1 MLDKDYVADMEFPK
15 FFCPMSA
22 YTIAKNSVNKE
33 ALVRLFSMAEKEEAF
48 VQHIIDRADF
58 DLTMELFNH
67 DPSIVNKTPLI
78 NELYPLVESVVSHSD
93 IAQHNSF
100 LGDEIIRDMVDEGI
114 TSFSMENYTI
124 PEDVSEFIMSK
135 GETSNGF
142 IPQKLWK
149 YLYQYDISLNP
160 NLPQSMYMRLIDGG
174 VYLESLCMNDGLDAD
189 TLIALHETA
198 PQDNNTVLSSALR
211 HKNMPQEYIDS
222 CPESIVTASV
232 CSTDRAEDFLES
244 GMFITAL
251 TLNDNL
257 TDDQKKRLIK
267 QLTPSHYFSA
277 SIFNDIDD
285 VDIFQECIDKGL
297 TTSSNYLIRVR
308 DEVEL
313 LSSSESSA
321 QWAIRNSPHKDVVLE
336 CTKKYPQL
344 SKHLT
349 HNPFIEE

>member
-15 FFCPMSA
+15 FFCPMYA
-22 YTIAKNSVNKE
+22 YTIAKNSVNQE
-33 ALVRLFSMAEKEEAF
+33 ALVRLFSMSEKGEAF

-67 DPSIVNKTPLI
+67 DPSIVNRTPLI

-93 IAQHNSF
+93 IAKHNSF

-114 TSFSMENYTI
+114 TSFSIKNYTI
-124 PEDVSEFIMSK
+124 PEDVSEFIITK
-135 GETSNGF
+135 GETSHGF

-149 YLYQYDISLNP
+149 CLSQYDISVNP

-174 VYLESLCMNDGLDAD
+174 IYLVPLSMNDGLDAD
-189 TLIALHETA
+189 TIIALHEKA
-198 PQDNNTVLSSALR
+198 PQDDNYVLSNALR

-222 CPESIVTASV
+222 CPDSIVTASV
-232 CSTDRAEDFLES
+232 CSTDRAEEFLES
-244 GMFITAL
+244 GRFIPAL
-251 TLNDNL
+251 TINDNL
-257 TDDQKKRLIK
+257 TDDQKKRVIK
-267 QLTPSHYFSA
+267 QLTPSHHFSA

-285 VDIFQECIDKGL
+285 VGIFQECVDKGL
-297 TTSSNYLIRVR
+297 NTSSDYLIRVR

-321 QWAIRNSPHKDVVLE
+321 QWAISNSPHEDVVLE
-336 CTKKYPQL
+336 CTRKYPEL
-344 SKHLT
+344 STHLT
-349 HNPFIEE
+349 QNPFIEE

>member
-15 FFCPMSA
+15 FFHPMSA
-22 YTIAKNSVNKE
+22 YTIAKNSVNQE
-33 ALVRLFSMAEKEEAF
+33 ALVRLFSMAEKEKEF

-58 DLTMELFNH
+58 NLTMELFNH
-67 DPSIVNKTPLI
+67 NPSIVNKTPWI

-93 IAQHNSF
+93 IAKHNSF

-114 TSFSMENYTI
+114 TSFSMKNYTI

-135 GETSNGF
+135 GEDSNGF

-149 YLYQYDISLNP
+149 CLSQYDISVNP

-174 VYLESLCMNDGLDAD
+174 MYLEFLCMNDGLDAD
-189 TLIALHETA
+189 TIIALHEKA
-198 PQDNNTVLSSALR
+198 PQDDNTVLSSALR

-222 CPESIVTASV
+222 CPESIITASLF
-232 CSTDRAEDFLES
+232 SGDRAEEFLES
-244 GMFITAL
+244 GRFIPSL
-251 TLNDNL
+251 TFNNNL
-257 TDDQKKRLIK
+257 TDDQKKRVIK
-267 QLTPSHYFSA
+267 QLIPSHYFSA

-285 VDIFQECIDKGL
+285 VGIFQECVDKGL
-297 TTSSNYLIRVR
+297 NTSSDYLIRVR

-321 QWAIRNSPHKDVVLE
+321 QWAISNSPYEDVVLE
-336 CTKKYPQL
+336 CTRKYPEL
-344 SKHLT
+344 STHLT

>member
-15 FFCPMSA
+15 FFCPMYA
-22 YTIAKNSVNKE
+22 YTIAKNSVNQE
-33 ALVRLFSMAEKEEAF
+33 ALVRLFSMSEKGEAF

-67 DPSIVNKTPLI
+67 DPSIVNRTPLI

-93 IAQHNSF
+93 IAKHNSF
-100 LGDEIIRDMVDEGI
+100 LGDEIIRDMVGEGI
-114 TSFSMENYTI
+114 ISFSMENYTI
-124 PEDVSEFIMSK
+124 PEDVSEFIMSQ

-149 YLYQYDISLNP
+149 NLTDYDISLNP
-160 NLPQSMYMRLIDGG
+160 NLPQSMYMRMIDGG
-174 VYLESLCMNDGLDAD
+174 VYLDALCMNDGLDAD
-189 TLIALHETA
+189 TLIALYEKA
-198 PQDNNTVLSSALR
+198 PQDNNTVLSSVLK

-232 CSTDRAEDFLES
+232 CSTDRAEEFLES
-244 GMFITAL
+244 GRFIPSL
-251 TLNDNL
+251 TINDNL
-257 TDDQKKRLIK
+257 TDDQKKRVIK
-267 QLTPSHYFSA
+267 QLNPSYYFSA

-285 VDIFQECIDKGL
+285 VNIFQECIDKGL
-297 TTSSNYLIRVR
+297 TTISNYLIRVR

-321 QWAIRNSPHKDVVLE
+321 QWAISNSPHEDVVLE
-336 CTKKYPQL
+336 CTKKYPEL

-349 HNPFIEE
+349 YNPFIEE